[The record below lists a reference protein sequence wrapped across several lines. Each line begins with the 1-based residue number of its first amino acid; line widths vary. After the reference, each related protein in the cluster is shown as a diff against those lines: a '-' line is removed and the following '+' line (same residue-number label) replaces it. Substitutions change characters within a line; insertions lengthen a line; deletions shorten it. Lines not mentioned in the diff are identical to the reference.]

1 MNTQPPHMN
10 TRPPMILSVCQDC
23 EETVRDAVLDA
34 YLAGQASV
42 LLEARIANK
51 YWAEQLEALIR
62 PD

>member
-1 MNTQPPHMN
+1 MN
-10 TRPPMILSVCQDC
+10 TRPPKIIFVCRDC
-23 EETVRDAVLDA
+23 EQAVEDAVLDA

>member
-1 MNTQPPHMN
+1 MN
-10 TRPPMILSVCQDC
+10 TRPPMIVSVCQEC
-23 EETVRDAVLDA
+23 EETVRDAILDA